1 MLGDTVILLSMF
13 ISSGDVK
20 PTFAFCCCILVCNNN
35 YYLVPRRCSFF
46 SFVCVFF
53 FWKSFAGT
61 YTNEGK
67 GNESI
72 GNRKIAG
79 EGTSNKHLFVGAP
92 RLCITSTLV
101 AFSCCSSLVSVWW
114 RCRRVMCS
122 FWCVGTLVLARGN
135 WLCLNV
141 AGGFRPRSLFG
152 L

>member
-1 MLGDTVILLSMF
+1 MC
-13 ISSGDVK
+13 
-20 PTFAFCCCILVCNNN
+20 A
-35 YYLVPRRCSFF
+35 F
-46 SFVCVFF
+46 SF
-53 FWKSFAGT
+53 WESFAGT

-114 RCRRVMCS
+114 RCRRVLCS
-122 FWCVGTLVLARGN
+122 FWCMGTLVLARGN

-141 AGGFRPRSLFG
+141 AGGFRPRMLSEYEKFWTDQPCCPVG
-152 L
+152 E